1 MMLRQT
7 IVGYLQAKNVW
18 TSGRGEG
25 NLYRAAASVPKKPAK
40 DPNAMQIDA
49 FNSKGKGKG
58 DAKGKGKGDWNK
70 GQTQWQEQRKGKG
83 DDKGKGKGK
92 DDAHKGQKGKYGDG
106 PKEQCGI
113 CWNRGHAAA
122 DCWYKGKGKG
132 GTKGKVH
139 EFSAEPDAP
148 SLASLAAPASTVGP
162 SVSVTARNV
171 RCISAAKS
179 STINSLTR
187 VTTELRPQPKYV
199 MMIRGEATADTSAAR
214 PLVAGSPAPAPS
226 YLNSMDDEH
235 DELTAQEALPVKPKV
250 CGIGPRPDLR
260 GRLLIDSGTCESVV
274 RPHVFEQYVNPV
286 GACKLYAVNDSE
298 IQVDGSQAA
307 LMKFTTAAGSSE
319 LGQVNFSVTSYTT
332 EDILSVCKQMDAGY
346 DVHFCRTGC
355 FIDNDAGDKLIFYRE
370 GDRFYLD
377 FEHLSDAELEQH
389 HETRLMAPVS
399 SDNSIAMRLAEE
411 AEPADDGWAHMEPFD
426 QEAEEAHEELDAGA
440 LDDEMTLEELRAQ
453 VALPQE
459 PQGIKVPK
467 EPTPAER
474 ERHNLLHL
482 DMAPWC
488 ETCVAAKGRE
498 AHHVR
503 DKDPEDPT
511 APLVQIDYMFM
522 SRDGTLVED
531 ESRLAT
537 MLTGIAASSGWP
549 LAVMVPH
556 KGTGGGKDYAVR
568 ALELF
573 LTGLGEPLIMLQYD
587 GENPIRV
594 LAQAVQKRL
603 GSDKIQL
610 RQSPRYSH
618 QSLGACEG
626 NGGWL
631 AGHIRAWLADVQARY
646 PTESIDVNHNVF
658 PWLVRHVGWLIAR
671 FHVKHGLTPYRCVKD
686 RDYQSP
692 ICIFAETVL
701 AKIPDMN
708 SLAKSKARW
717 IKCIWLGRAE
727 ADNSHILSTSDGIV
741 SARTVRR
748 LPVARQCDAA
758 TLHEA
763 CGLPWAPKDGVRKP
777 VAAER
782 SDQVVF
788 QVPVPPPLDPAA
800 GGPAQDNNTSDSG
813 SDSSSSESGDPAEG
827 RVPGQAT
834 PQNNDD
840 GMGLAP
846 ASGSPEPAAVAGRP
860 APLPPAVVFPTGL
873 GGGRLPPVH
882 DAMQDDPKRSRLAM
896 IADGLWTAVGN
907 LASAEVDDLELRK
920 VLGSI
925 TELMDTVLNPALT
938 LEARQTQLAT
948 LAARSLYTPVLRT
961 AITRSDTVFAHK
973 WVDKCSKGLRKSR
986 DIVWRLDG
994 NLYGRRTAGAVYRH
1008 ELEEILTNRLK
1019 DQGYAFV
1026 RGQKDP
1032 TTYSCQITQIWL
1044 LRHIDD
1050 FRATGPPEALLKLFR
1065 DEGLAKHLD
1074 LKRGDL
1080 ESLET
1085 MVEVLGRRKLRS
1097 EGMIATIPDNKH
1109 CENILRVLSLEGKD
1123 AKAHGLP
1130 SRQRDKTGTG
1140 ADELSPEQASKYR
1153 EATGSAIYLS
1163 LDRRDLQFAVKE
1175 LARHMAVPLQCDWQ
1189 ALKQLGRYLLSG
1201 EMARVTLVSDEDRA
1215 DYNSGRGLSLVAYS
1229 DSDWA
1234 GCPETRRSTD
1244 CVCVLTSVPACCKLA
1259 VRHSQA
1265 CQQPRP
1271 LTRSCGACRAQ
1282 RESSTLSPSWPR
1294 STSRSRSR
1302 PRRCLRTVPL
1312 D

>member
-1 MMLRQT
+1 MLRQT

-25 NLYRAAASVPKKPAK
+25 NLYGAATSVPKKPAK

-58 DAKGKGKGDWNK
+58 DAKGKRKGDWNK

-92 DDAHKGQKGKYGDG
+92 DDAHKGQKGKHGDG

-235 DELTAQEALPVKPKV
+235 DELTVQEALPVKPKV

-260 GRLLIDSGTCESVV
+260 GRLLIDSGACESVV

-346 DVHFCRTGC
+346 DVHSCRTGC

-389 HETRLMAPVS
+389 HETRLMAPIS

-482 DMAPWC
+482 DMAPWR

-511 APLVQIDYMFM
+511 TPLVQIDYMFM
-522 SRDGTLVED
+522 SRDGALVED
-531 ESRLAT
+531 ESRLVT
-537 MLTGIAASSGWP
+537 MLTGIATSSGWP
-549 LAVMVPH
+549 LAVTVPH

-573 LTGLGEPLIMLQYD
+573 LTSLGEPLIMLQYD

-594 LAQAVQKRL
+594 LAQAVQKLL

-610 RQSPRYSH
+610 RQSPRYSR

-626 NGGWL
+626 NGWWL

-701 AKIPDMN
+701 AKILDMN
-708 SLAKSKARW
+708 SLAKSEARW

-777 VAAER
+777 VAVER

-813 SDSSSSESGDPAEG
+813 SDSSDSSESGEPAEG

-846 ASGSPEPAAVAGRP
+846 ASGSPEPA
-860 APLPPAVVFPTGL
+860 
-873 GGGRLPPVH
+873 
-882 DAMQDDPKRSRLAM
+882 
-896 IADGLWTAVGN
+896 
-907 LASAEVDDLELRK
+907 
-920 VLGSI
+920 
-925 TELMDTVLNPALT
+925 
-938 LEARQTQLAT
+938 
-948 LAARSLYTPVLRT
+948 
-961 AITRSDTVFAHK
+961 
-973 WVDKCSKGLRKSR
+973 
-986 DIVWRLDG
+986 
-994 NLYGRRTAGAVYRH
+994 
-1008 ELEEILTNRLK
+1008 
-1019 DQGYAFV
+1019 
-1026 RGQKDP
+1026 
-1032 TTYSCQITQIWL
+1032 
-1044 LRHIDD
+1044 
-1050 FRATGPPEALLKLFR
+1050 
-1065 DEGLAKHLD
+1065 
-1074 LKRGDL
+1074 
-1080 ESLET
+1080 
-1085 MVEVLGRRKLRS
+1085 
-1097 EGMIATIPDNKH
+1097 
-1109 CENILRVLSLEGKD
+1109 
-1123 AKAHGLP
+1123 
-1130 SRQRDKTGTG
+1130 
-1140 ADELSPEQASKYR
+1140 
-1153 EATGSAIYLS
+1153 
-1163 LDRRDLQFAVKE
+1163 
-1175 LARHMAVPLQCDWQ
+1175 
-1189 ALKQLGRYLLSG
+1189 
-1201 EMARVTLVSDEDRA
+1201 
-1215 DYNSGRGLSLVAYS
+1215 
-1229 DSDWA
+1229 
-1234 GCPETRRSTD
+1234 
-1244 CVCVLTSVPACCKLA
+1244 
-1259 VRHSQA
+1259 
-1265 CQQPRP
+1265 
-1271 LTRSCGACRAQ
+1271 
-1282 RESSTLSPSWPR
+1282 
-1294 STSRSRSR
+1294 
-1302 PRRCLRTVPL
+1302 
-1312 D
+1312 